1 MQPQIITT
9 SLSRCGLPLVVQDL
23 PRVSSLPP
31 LLQRRTREVG
41 WRGCTS
47 SRHLHPSGVRQQSQ
61 PNNPC
66 STSSIGR
73 RYRLMTKLQAPDSGE
88 HRGRCRFHRRR
99 WTSVS
104 SCSRSGP
111 GSIPPLRRPNDNSQ
125 PRCSSSNL
133 SASAT
138 CPPPVRSPLPEGGPL
153 PSCLSSSSLQNSPV
167 APLRP
172 RVHPLITSYPLAP
185 NPLIIFTRRSD
196 SPTLGGPIPFTFH
209 YEPTATIPTI
219 ELLVR
224 LFFFPFSRV
233 PFFPRPLI
241 FLSSF
246 FFFLLVHSF
255 CTVTPPF
262 SIVQSRTSLYSTHTY
277 IYRISN
283 ASKQADVRTMCY
295 TFPSSSVAWRVF
307 CLRSMPGLRAILP
320 ATGRCMC
327 SPRLEWYLGI
337 SACVLP
343 DAAPRSTDGI
353 KFLDNSDAR
362 SICE

>member
-41 WRGCTS
+41 WRECTS

-111 GSIPPLRRPNDNSQ
+111 GSIPPLRLPNDNSQ

-219 ELLVR
+219 ELLLR
-224 LFFFPFSRV
+224 LFFSPFRA
-233 PFFPRPLI
+233 
-241 FLSSF
+241 FLFSLAPSF
-246 FFFLLVHSF
+246 FFPPSFSSFSFIHFAPLRLPSRSFSLEPRYIVHIHIYISYQQRKQASG
-255 CTVTPPF
+255 CTHDVLYVSIFVRRVAGILSPF
-262 SIVQSRTSLYSTHTY
+262 YARTSCDSPCDWTVHV
-277 IYRISN
+277 
-283 ASKQADVRTMCY
+283 Q
-295 TFPSSSVAWRVF
+295 
-307 CLRSMPGLRAILP
+307 P
-320 ATGRCMC
+320 ATGMV
-327 SPRLEWYLGI
+327 PRNFRVRATG
-337 SACVLP
+337 CCTP
-343 DAAPRSTDGI
+343 QHRRD
-353 KFLDNSDAR
+353 
-362 SICE
+362 